1 MAQIDTGGGG
11 QGRHDKKKKAKKLS
25 TRIDMTPM
33 VDLAF
38 LLLTFFVL
46 TSTFSKPKV
55 LRMIFPEKVIDKTKK
70 APQLKHGITLILS
83 GENRLFYYEN
93 DSIKY
98 PDKLHEISYAKEGLR
113 AMLKRENVNLLSVR
127 ERLQKKLNALDEKD
141 TAAIRKIEVELDT
154 SANNDKFAVV
164 VKHDDGAAYRNMI
177 DVVDEFLLTQI
188 GRYYVAD
195 EPLSPTEK
203 KELLKARSAKK

>member
-55 LRMIFPEKVIDKTKK
+55 LKMIFPEKKDNT
-70 APQLKHGITLILS
+70 PQNNVVLKHGVTIILS
-83 GENRLFYYEN
+83 SDNRIFYYVN
-93 DSIKY
+93 KLVNPDSMLETGY
-98 PDKLHEISYAKEGLR
+98 GKEGIR
-113 AMLKRENVNLLSVR
+113 RILKYENKSLLSIR
-127 ERLQKKLNALDEKD
+127 EKLQKKLNTLDEKD
-141 TAAIRKIEVELDT
+141 TAAIKKVEADLD
-154 SANNDKFAVV
+154 SAVTKDKFAVV
-164 VKHDDGAAYRNMI
+164 VKHDEGATYSNMI
-177 DVVDEFLLTQI
+177 DVVDELLITQV

-195 EPLSPTEK
+195 DRLNPNEK
-203 KELLKARSAKK
+203 KALDKARAKKK